1 LKFLTKHI
9 LATLLCCAFASSG
22 KSQQKEISN
31 IFQDTQPLSLQLSFS
46 MREIK
51 KNLND
56 TVYYPSFL
64 NYKNDQ
70 GVWDSLY
77 VGIRARGNFRRKNCY
92 FPPLRLKMK
101 KSHVA
106 GTLFEGNKSFKLVLP
121 CLNIKSANNLILR
134 EYLCY
139 KLLEPVTP
147 YFFHTR
153 LANITLTDQSGKQ
166 AKSHSII
173 GFLIEDD
180 DLIAHRFNGQVL
192 DQIILPRQLNDTTAI
207 VHYFFEYMIANTDW
221 STTSQHNTKVIQLP
235 PNKKVPLSYDFD
247 MAGLV
252 NAPYATINES
262 LNIKSVKER
271 LYRGYC
277 RDESVTEYVREKY
290 IQLES
295 EIMNVL
301 SDHQS
306 YFSEGEYIG
315 MKKYIEEFFT
325 ILRDDKKFKDA
336 ILLTCRMN

>member
-1 LKFLTKHI
+1 
-9 LATLLCCAFASSG
+9 
-22 KSQQKEISN
+22 
-31 IFQDTQPLSLQLSFS
+31 
-46 MREIK
+46 
-51 KNLND
+51 
-56 TVYYPSFL
+56 
-64 NYKNDQ
+64 
-70 GVWDSLY
+70 
-77 VGIRARGNFRRKNCY
+77 
-92 FPPLRLKMK
+92 
-101 KSHVA
+101 
-106 GTLFEGNKSFKLVLP
+106 
-121 CLNIKSANNLILR
+121 
-134 EYLCY
+134 
-139 KLLEPVTP
+139 
-147 YFFHTR
+147 
-153 LANITLTDQSGKQ
+153 
-166 AKSHSII
+166 
-173 GFLIEDD
+173 
-180 DLIAHRFNGQVL
+180 
-192 DQIILPRQLNDTTAI
+192 
-207 VHYFFEYMIANTDW
+207 MIANTDW